1 MLPLPGMESEAL
13 TPFSPSL
20 QISALLEGE
29 KNNEKTRH
37 KCRHPFGTIAWHGA
51 FQIAD
56 TVQLFA
62 NGKNV

>member
-29 KNNEKTRH
+29 KTMKNLATNVVIH
-37 KCRHPFGTIAWHGA
+37 LG
-51 FQIAD
+51 QLAD

-62 NGKNV
+62 NGKYV

>member
-1 MLPLPGMESEAL
+1 MYKF
-13 TPFSPSL
+13 TTKK
-20 QISALLEGE
+20 LLEGE

>member
-20 QISALLEGE
+20 QISALLEGG
-29 KNNEKTRH
+29 KTMKKLFTNVVIH
-37 KCRHPFGTIAWHGA
+37 LG
-51 FQIAD
+51 QLAD